1 MVLRRYIP
9 ILIVGFFG
17 SFTLFGWFINNETV
31 EAFINDD
38 ATQWYDIIASFAI
51 FLGAL
56 NFLKLQFLKVLKRQ
70 SGWQYSV
77 VAIVSFFAVFIIGF
91 FMRGAFIVDIPATDV
106 QETYFTQKS
115 AEEAIVQ
122 LKDSGVDATI
132 TPAPWGAHIQTEG
145 GLFKWM
151 FDNVF
156 TPLSATMFALLAF
169 YVASASYRAFRARN
183 FEATLLLLAGIII
196 MIGRVPAGGLIS
208 SWMIMYML
216 VLVLGIIVNTYFRH
230 RQIVFGVVAL
240 GLNFGYNRITISTA
254 GIVPKINQF
263 IEDQKKYNLAISL
276 NASNDKIRNEIMP
289 INEKWPIS
297 ELLKISKKFN
307 KSKKNKIT
315 FEYVLID
322 SVNDSESDAIQLCEL
337 LKNSHCKLNIIPFNY
352 IGNQYKRPSEDKINN
367 FIDIVHK
374 NHQGFRILVRWS
386 KGIDIN
392 AGCGQ
397 LSTKE
402 I

>member
-56 NFLKLQFLKVLKRQ
+56 NLLKLQFLKVLKRQ
-70 SGWQYSV
+70 SGWQYSI

-240 GLNFGYNRITISTA
+240 GLLGVTLLGSSMGWPIDQPSVFYLPDLQEWIYS
-254 GIVPKINQF
+254 VP
-263 IEDQKKYNLAISL
+263 NLAGARAIMIGIGLGIIVTSL
-276 NASNDKIRNEIMP
+276 RYIFGL
-289 INEKWPIS
+289 EKS
-297 ELLKISKKFN
+297 
-307 KSKKNKIT
+307 
-315 FEYVLID
+315 
-322 SVNDSESDAIQLCEL
+322 
-337 LKNSHCKLNIIPFNY
+337 Y
-352 IGNQYKRPSEDKINN
+352 IGDQ
-367 FIDIVHK
+367 
-374 NHQGFRILVRWS
+374 
-386 KGIDIN
+386 
-392 AGCGQ
+392 
-397 LSTKE
+397 
-402 I
+402 

>member
-9 ILIVGFFG
+9 IFIVGFFG

-56 NFLKLQFLKVLKRQ
+56 NLLKLQFLKVLKRQ

-77 VAIVSFFAVFIIGF
+77 VAIVSFFAVFVIGF
-91 FMRGAFIVDIPATDV
+91 FMRGAFVVDIPATDV

-115 AEEAIVQ
+115 AEEAVVQ

-240 GLNFGYNRITISTA
+240 GLLGVTLLGSSMGWPIDQPSVFYLPDLQEWIYS
-254 GIVPKINQF
+254 VP
-263 IEDQKKYNLAISL
+263 NLAGARAIMIGIGLGIIVTSL
-276 NASNDKIRNEIMP
+276 RYIFGL
-289 INEKWPIS
+289 EKS
-297 ELLKISKKFN
+297 
-307 KSKKNKIT
+307 
-315 FEYVLID
+315 
-322 SVNDSESDAIQLCEL
+322 
-337 LKNSHCKLNIIPFNY
+337 Y
-352 IGNQYKRPSEDKINN
+352 IGDQ
-367 FIDIVHK
+367 
-374 NHQGFRILVRWS
+374 
-386 KGIDIN
+386 
-392 AGCGQ
+392 
-397 LSTKE
+397 
-402 I
+402 

>member
-1 MVLRRYIP
+1 MFLRRYIP
-9 ILIVGFFG
+9 IFIVGFFG

-56 NFLKLQFLKVLKRQ
+56 NLLKLQFLKVLKRQ

-77 VAIVSFFAVFIIGF
+77 VAIMSFFAVFVIGF
-91 FMRGAFIVDIPATDV
+91 FMKGAFVVDIPATDV

-115 AEEAIVQ
+115 AEQAVSQ
-122 LKDSGVDATI
+122 LKESGVDATI
-132 TPAPWGAHIQTEG
+132 NPAEWGAHIQTDG

-216 VLVLGIIVNTYFRH
+216 VLVLGIVVNTYFRH

-240 GLNFGYNRITISTA
+240 GLLGVTLLGSSMGWPVDQPSIFYLPALQEWIYS
-254 GIVPKINQF
+254 VP
-263 IEDQKKYNLAISL
+263 NLAGARAIMIGIGLGIIVTSL
-276 NASNDKIRNEIMP
+276 RYIFGL
-289 INEKWPIS
+289 EKS
-297 ELLKISKKFN
+297 
-307 KSKKNKIT
+307 
-315 FEYVLID
+315 
-322 SVNDSESDAIQLCEL
+322 
-337 LKNSHCKLNIIPFNY
+337 Y
-352 IGNQYKRPSEDKINN
+352 IGDQ
-367 FIDIVHK
+367 
-374 NHQGFRILVRWS
+374 
-386 KGIDIN
+386 
-392 AGCGQ
+392 
-397 LSTKE
+397 
-402 I
+402 

>member
-56 NFLKLQFLKVLKRQ
+56 NLLKLQFLKVLKRQ

-115 AEEAIVQ
+115 AEEAVVQ

-240 GLNFGYNRITISTA
+240 GLLGVTLLGSSMGWPVDQPSVFYLPDLQEWIYS
-254 GIVPKINQF
+254 VP
-263 IEDQKKYNLAISL
+263 NLAGARAIMIGIGLGIIVTSL
-276 NASNDKIRNEIMP
+276 RYIFGL
-289 INEKWPIS
+289 EKS
-297 ELLKISKKFN
+297 
-307 KSKKNKIT
+307 
-315 FEYVLID
+315 
-322 SVNDSESDAIQLCEL
+322 
-337 LKNSHCKLNIIPFNY
+337 Y
-352 IGNQYKRPSEDKINN
+352 IGDQ
-367 FIDIVHK
+367 
-374 NHQGFRILVRWS
+374 
-386 KGIDIN
+386 
-392 AGCGQ
+392 
-397 LSTKE
+397 
-402 I
+402 

>member
-56 NFLKLQFLKVLKRQ
+56 NLLKLQFLKVLKRQ

-91 FMRGAFIVDIPATDV
+91 FMRGAFIVYIPATDI

-115 AEEAIVQ
+115 AEQAVVQ
-122 LKDSGVDATI
+122 LKDSGIINDIEDAAI
-132 TPAPWGAHIQTEG
+132 IPAPWGAHIQTEG

-216 VLVLGIIVNTYFRH
+216 VLVIGIIVNTYFRH

-240 GLNFGYNRITISTA
+240 GLLGVTLLGSSMGWPIDQPSVFYLPDLQEWIYS
-254 GIVPKINQF
+254 VP
-263 IEDQKKYNLAISL
+263 NLAGARAIMIGIGLGIIVTSL
-276 NASNDKIRNEIMP
+276 RYIFGL
-289 INEKWPIS
+289 EKS
-297 ELLKISKKFN
+297 
-307 KSKKNKIT
+307 
-315 FEYVLID
+315 
-322 SVNDSESDAIQLCEL
+322 
-337 LKNSHCKLNIIPFNY
+337 Y
-352 IGNQYKRPSEDKINN
+352 IGDQ
-367 FIDIVHK
+367 
-374 NHQGFRILVRWS
+374 
-386 KGIDIN
+386 
-392 AGCGQ
+392 
-397 LSTKE
+397 
-402 I
+402 

>member
-56 NFLKLQFLKVLKRQ
+56 NLLKLQFLKVLKRQ
-70 SGWQYSV
+70 SGWQYSI

-91 FMRGAFIVDIPATDV
+91 FMRGAFIVDIPATDI

-115 AEEAIVQ
+115 AEEAVVQ

-240 GLNFGYNRITISTA
+240 GLLGVTLLGSSMGWPIDQPSVFYLPDLQEWIYS
-254 GIVPKINQF
+254 VP
-263 IEDQKKYNLAISL
+263 NLAGARAIMIGIGLGIIVTSL
-276 NASNDKIRNEIMP
+276 RYIFGL
-289 INEKWPIS
+289 EKS
-297 ELLKISKKFN
+297 
-307 KSKKNKIT
+307 
-315 FEYVLID
+315 
-322 SVNDSESDAIQLCEL
+322 
-337 LKNSHCKLNIIPFNY
+337 Y
-352 IGNQYKRPSEDKINN
+352 IGDQ
-367 FIDIVHK
+367 
-374 NHQGFRILVRWS
+374 
-386 KGIDIN
+386 
-392 AGCGQ
+392 
-397 LSTKE
+397 
-402 I
+402 

>member
-31 EAFINDD
+31 EALINDD

-56 NFLKLQFLKVLKRQ
+56 NLLKLQFLKVLKRQ

-240 GLNFGYNRITISTA
+240 GLLGVTLLGSSMGWPVDQPSVFYLPDLQEWIYS
-254 GIVPKINQF
+254 VP
-263 IEDQKKYNLAISL
+263 NLAGARAIMIGIGLGIIVTSL
-276 NASNDKIRNEIMP
+276 RYIFGL
-289 INEKWPIS
+289 EKS
-297 ELLKISKKFN
+297 
-307 KSKKNKIT
+307 
-315 FEYVLID
+315 
-322 SVNDSESDAIQLCEL
+322 
-337 LKNSHCKLNIIPFNY
+337 Y
-352 IGNQYKRPSEDKINN
+352 IGDQ
-367 FIDIVHK
+367 
-374 NHQGFRILVRWS
+374 
-386 KGIDIN
+386 
-392 AGCGQ
+392 
-397 LSTKE
+397 
-402 I
+402 